1 MVAKGNG
8 EAEHWVT
15 PTRETAVAAFSRLL
29 LGAVAPLAPSAES
42 LAELLAATRHRTIA
56 KRAQLLRA
64 GDVAEDL
71 FFVHSGLLRY
81 YVSDPAANGEER
93 TGQFFDEG
101 SIVTDA
107 ASFLSRAAAEQ
118 TFETLEDSSI
128 LLIPHAA
135 LYRAYAQDHAVER
148 FGRLMLETA
157 LVGSQRRSGNLLNL
171 TPDQRYRRFIETRP
185 TLARRVPQYLVAS
198 YLGLTPESLSRIRR
212 RIAKGT
218 DR

>member
-1 MVAKGNG
+1 
-8 EAEHWVT
+8 VT
-15 PTRETAVAAFSRLL
+15 PTREAAVAAFSKLL

-42 LAELLAATRHRTIA
+42 LAELLAATRHRSID
-56 KRAQLLRA
+56 KCAQLLRA
-64 GDVAEDL
+64 GDVADEL
-71 FFVHSGLLRY
+71 FFVHAGLLRY
-81 YVSDPAANGEER
+81 YVSDPEANGEQR
-93 TGQFFDEG
+93 TGQFFEEG

-107 ASFLSRAAAEQ
+107 ASFLSRAPAEQ
-118 TFETLEDSSI
+118 TFEALEDSSI

-135 LYRAYAQDHAVER
+135 LYRAYARDHAVER

>member
-1 MVAKGNG
+1 MVAKGDGN
-8 EAEHWVT
+8 AEHRMT
-15 PTRETAVAAFSRLL
+15 PTRETAVAAFSELL
-29 LGAVAPLAPSAES
+29 LGAVAPLAPSTES
-42 LAELLAATRHRTIA
+42 MAELLAATRHRRIA
-56 KRAQLLRA
+56 KRAQVLCA

-81 YVSDPAANGEER
+81 YFSDPAANGEER
-93 TGQFFDEG
+93 TGQFFEEG
-101 SIVTDA
+101 SVVTDA
-107 ASFLSRAAAEQ
+107 ASFLSHAPAEQ
-118 TFETLEDSSI
+118 TFEALEDSSI

-135 LYRAYAQDHAVER
+135 LYRAYAQDHALER

-185 TLARRVPQYLVAS
+185 ALSRRVPQYLVAS

-212 RIAKGT
+212 RIARGT